1 MMPGTAEPTLD
12 SNVRNI
18 EEVGELSLVVLLL
31 PGPPG
36 DVSLGPRSLR
46 VLAAL
51 GVTSVALVAHE
62 DTVGLVLDGW
72 AFDPERALEAGTAVG
87 AESATVLRSLVQ
99 MAVSTATIEG
109 EHHEKDHPRD
119 AGGTVAARVRAR

>member
-1 MMPGTAEPTLD
+1 M
-12 SNVRNI
+12 
-18 EEVGELSLVVLLL
+18 SLVVLLL
-31 PGPPG
+31 SGPPG
-36 DVSLGPRSLR
+36 EVSLGPRSLS
-46 VLAAL
+46 VLASL

-72 AFDPERALEAGTAVG
+72 AFDPERALEAGAAVG

-109 EHHEKDHPRD
+109 EHDGKADPID
-119 AGGTVAARVRAR
+119 AGGTVAARVGAH